1 VRKTLIISKDRKFL
15 KFPTYSNSLKTDESD
30 RLLTEESSY
39 VEKLPGDISDDY
51 LKKLNKKYKVPVIT
65 DKSPQPSSQ
74 DVNK

>member
-1 VRKTLIISKDRKFL
+1 
-15 KFPTYSNSLKTDESD
+15 
-30 RLLTEESSY
+30 LLTEESSY

-51 LKKLNKKYKVPVIT
+51 LKKLNKKYKVPVNT